1 MFSKNSKPRKEL
13 SMFCSKC
20 GSENKD
26 EARFCHN
33 CGNAMLVDEQSITAS
48 RDASNGKP
56 KKKRGIVKSVFYGVL
71 WLAGIFFALI
81 IFVAVMGSSEIACD
95 DDDVKELLR
104 DAIDKSQFAR
114 QQGLSAADIQNIQDE
129 GSVDDNLACNADV
142 TFNNTNQVSVS
153 YTVTPQDDSDQYWL
167 EFKVIGGV

>member
-1 MFSKNSKPRKEL
+1 
-13 SMFCSKC
+13 MFCSKC
-20 GSENKD
+20 GSENKS

-33 CGNAMLVDEQSITAS
+33 CGNTMLVEEQPITGT

-71 WLAGIFFALI
+71 WLAGILFALL
-81 IFVAVMGSSEIACD
+81 IFAAVVGSSEISCE

-104 DAIDKSQFAR
+104 EAIDKSQFAR
-114 QQGLSAADIQNIQDE
+114 QQGLSAANIQNIQDA
-129 GSVDDNLACNADV
+129 GSVDDNLACNADI
-142 TFNNTNQVSVS
+142 TFNNTNQVGVS

>member
-1 MFSKNSKPRKEL
+1 
-13 SMFCSKC
+13 MFCSKC

-33 CGNAMLVDEQSITAS
+33 CGNAMSIEDQPIIINS
-48 RDASNGKP
+48 GASNGKP
-56 KKKRGIVKSVFYGVL
+56 KKKRGIVKSMFYGVL
-71 WLAGIFFALI
+71 VLAGIFFALL
-81 IFVAVMGSSEIACD
+81 IFAPVVGSSEIACD

-114 QQGLSAADIQNIQDE
+114 QQGLSAADIRNIQDA
-129 GSVDDNLACNADV
+129 GSVDSNLACNADI

-153 YTVTPQDDSDQYWL
+153 YTVKPQDNSDQYWL